1 MAGPVKAQAQTRIV
15 TVFKGPMWQNANLFQ
30 FKYVLKI
37 GSLLAGLK
45 IKLDSGM
52 IAKY

>member
-15 TVFKGPMWQNANLFQ
+15 TVFKGPMWQ
-30 FKYVLKI
+30 FKYVHKV